1 MLNNFKFANI
11 NAKVKGMYSNFL
23 NKNDY
28 EELEKQETIKEALI
42 ILKSKLNNID
52 NIDDNSTR
60 EEIERQL
67 YLILVLD
74 IQKIYPL
81 LNKKGKEM
89 LDIYIDK
96 FRLKYTN
103 GSLIKLEYTNEQNEF
118 YRQYFSKLYKKAEK
132 YKDKALIDIIGKQI
146 DLYNILWT
154 FRAKKYYK
162 FEDKQEQ
169 NIPIPIHYKL
179 SSEILDKLNNSQLP
193 PEDIIS
199 KTIYQEFT
207 LEEEK
212 METEIQNYLYRLY
225 INYFK
230 TKSFSLTMIISYIE
244 LRQIQIKNIITIIE
258 GIRYKVDTNTI
269 QKKLIG
275 E

>member
-154 FRAKKYYK
+154 CRAKKYYK

>member
-28 EELEKQETIKEALI
+28 EELEKQGTIKEALI